1 MIVPTLE
8 SERLVFRA
16 HRTSDWDDCVRL
28 WSDPVVTRFI
38 GGRPFTREEV
48 WARIL
53 RYAGHWALLGFGF
66 WVAQDKASGVYVG
79 ELGLAD
85 FRRAVVPA
93 LDAPEVGWAFVPS
106 DAGT

>member
-38 GGRPFTREEV
+38 GGRRGMSLSARYGGCTS
-48 WARIL
+48 WA
-53 RYAGHWALLGFGF
+53 G
-66 WVAQDKASGVYVG
+66 
-79 ELGLAD
+79 
-85 FRRAVVPA
+85 
-93 LDAPEVGWAFVPS
+93 
-106 DAGT
+106 